1 MHSIRLKNERCA
13 HVSGCTYALTSRT
26 STLYVPEAAGS
37 VRTRGAILTAKIS
50 ARQCVA
56 LVDVLVA
63 RRTLRHTT
71 HAFY

>member
-1 MHSIRLKNERCA
+1 M
-13 HVSGCTYALTSRT
+13 RT